1 MSKPKRKCVVASC
14 NVLIDYNEMY
24 CTKHK
29 QVKQEQAYER
39 NKHYNNIVRYSEK
52 NKQYADFYNSREWK
66 NKRKQI
72 LIRDN
77 YICQPCLEKGVIHEA
92 NMVHHKDELKD
103 NWEKRLD
110 EENLES
116 VNTICH
122 NKIEKKNRQNKK
134 TSF

>member
-1 MSKPKRKCVVASC
+1 MSKPKRKCAIASC

-39 NKHYNNIVRYSEK
+39 NKHYNNTIRYAEK

-77 YICQPCLEKGVIHEA
+77 YICQPCLKKGVIHEA
-92 NMVHHKDELKD
+92 NMVHHKTELKD
-103 NWEKRLD
+103 DWEKRLD

-134 TSF
+134 TK

>member
-1 MSKPKRKCVVASC
+1 MSKPKRKCAVASC
-14 NVLIDYNEMY
+14 NVLIDYSEMY
-24 CTKHK
+24 CMKHK
-29 QVKQEQAYER
+29 QIKQEQAYER
-39 NKHYNNIVRYSEK
+39 NKHYNNTVRYSEK

-134 TSF
+134 TR